1 MKLTKLFVAAVVLL
15 AAAGAAFADEAK
27 YNELLAK
34 GKDYEAKKQWVYAMG
49 TYWDAILEYP
59 QGAKDAN
66 DGFNRIRAGF
76 AEYNESAREFIGT
89 GNPGPGEYDIFSC
102 YDGWINVCKE
112 FEVYWNEHSDE
123 IYYVPDVECEKGEA
137 DMKSRTMTYKF
148 KGTLAFTPKFSTI
161 WHCIGDSFRK
171 AYRDN
176 LDDIP
181 AQWPAVSMFKDSKTI
196 PVVKFISACNDKAA
210 DPRRDRTYKVE
221 TRSLI
226 DLYKYTVIGG
236 GYRERSKVD
245 FPPYERKT
253 YYVAAWNNARAI
265 AAPDTSLSNLE
276 IKIKILDKNGRI
288 IGSNDSSGSLYFE
301 ISGISSDGMK
311 ILDSGE
317 WSYKV
322 ESIVIKSKN
331 VSAEIKKP
339 VYRTNEEIKFDS
351 VKYTAGPVIN
361 MYRKGNHTDALV
373 EYEAAPFA
381 KGLCNNYRMDK
392 SIQKILRNYNQ
403 RNYYGYFCSEDTV
416 DGEVFVLPLTGK
428 NELVQKL
435 GYAGDVPANISVET
449 TIRFGKEEFKSDDFF
464 ELMNKM
470 YNAEFKLGYN
480 PAAKE
485 YCIYTTTPA
494 EIIATLKKAEEERIA
509 AERKAEEE
517 RIAAEKKAEGERIA
531 AEKAAE
537 EEQRMAKKIEN
548 RGFKGDTS
556 LTSVTIPSSVTSIN
570 SDAFYGCTSL
580 TSVTIPDSVTSISSS
595 AFSGCTSLKEIHFTG
610 TKAHWMA
617 LYRTTVV
624 VHCSDGDV
632 NKNLYESITD
642 IVIPNGVTSIS
653 QRAFMD
659 CKSLTSV
666 TIPSSVTSIDS
677 DAFYGCTSL
686 TSVTIPDGVTTIG
699 GGAFMDCTSLTSV
712 TIPDSVTTIGGGAFL
727 NCTSLTNVTI
737 PDSVK
742 TIGNG
747 AFKNCTLLKTVY
759 YAGSKKDWKEI
770 KIDNKDKGNKPLLKA
785 EIIYG
790 KK

>member
-1 MKLTKLFVAAVVLL
+1 MKLTKLFVAAAVLL

-59 QGAKDAN
+59 QGAKEAN
-66 DGFNRIRAGF
+66 DGYKRIVAGF
-76 AEYNESAREFIGT
+76 EKKGGFEGNDT
-89 GNPGPGEYDIFSC
+89 LGNPGPGEYDIFSR

-137 DMKSRTMTYKF
+137 DMKNRTMTYEF

-161 WHCIGDSFRK
+161 WECIRYSFRI
-171 AYRDN
+171 AHRDDW
-176 LDDIP
+176 DDIP

-196 PVVKFISACNDKAA
+196 PVVKFISAYNDKAFESKTG
-210 DPRRDRTYKVE
+210 RKYEVL
-221 TRSLI
+221 TRSLKE
-226 DLYKYTVIGG
+226 LYKYTVVGG
-236 GYRERSKVD
+236 GSSYSYSYYDDEELVN
-245 FPPYERKT
+245 FPPYERKA
-253 YYVAAWNNARAI
+253 YYVAAWNNERAI
-265 AAPDTSLSNLE
+265 KAPDTSLSNRE

-288 IGSNDSSGSLYFE
+288 IGSNDSSGTLTFE
-301 ISGISSDGMK
+301 ISGISSDDMK

-331 VSAEIKKP
+331 ASAEMKKP
-339 VYRTNEEIKFDS
+339 VSGGSYEKATFDS
-351 VKYTAGPVIN
+351 VKYTNGPVIN

-392 SIQKILRNYNQ
+392 NIQKISRNCNQ
-403 RNYYGYFCSEDTV
+403 RNYYGYFFSEDTV

-470 YNAEFKLGYN
+470 YNAEFNFGYN
-480 PAAKE
+480 RATEE
-485 YCIYTTTPA
+485 YCIYSTTIPD
-494 EIIATLKKAEEERIA
+494 EIRAAAKKAEEERIAAEEARLA

-517 RIAAEKKAEGERIA
+517 RIAAEEARLA
-531 AEKAAE
+531 AEKRATE
-537 EEQRMAKKIEN
+537 ELLASKIKNGELIVSA
-548 RGFKGDTS
+548 FKGNKS
-556 LTSVTIPSSVTSIN
+556 LTSVTIPSSVTSIGD
-570 SDAFYGCTSL
+570 DAFEDCTSL
-580 TSVTIPDSVTSISSS
+580 TSVIIPSSVTSIGGD
-595 AFSGCTSLKEIHFTG
+595 AFRGCSSLKEIHFTG

-617 LYRTTVV
+617 LYRVGKDV
-624 VHCSDGDV
+624 IVHCSDGDV
-632 NKNLYESITD
+632 NKNWYESITD
-642 IVIPNGVTSIS
+642 IVIPNGVTSIGDL
-653 QRAFMD
+653 AFNY
-659 CKSLTSV
+659 CTSLTSV
-666 TIPSSVTSIDS
+666 TIPSSVTSIDYS
-677 DAFYGCTSL
+677 AFRDCTSLTSITIPSSVTSIGSSAFYGCTS
-686 TSVTIPDGVTTIG
+686 
-699 GGAFMDCTSLTSV
+699 
-712 TIPDSVTTIGGGAFL
+712 
-727 NCTSLTNVTI
+727 
-737 PDSVK
+737 
-742 TIGNG
+742 
-747 AFKNCTLLKTVY
+747 LKTVY
-759 YAGSKKDWKEI
+759 YAGSKNDWKKIE
-770 KIDNKDKGNKPLLKA
+770 IDNYSKYNKPILKA
-785 EIIYG
+785 KIIYG